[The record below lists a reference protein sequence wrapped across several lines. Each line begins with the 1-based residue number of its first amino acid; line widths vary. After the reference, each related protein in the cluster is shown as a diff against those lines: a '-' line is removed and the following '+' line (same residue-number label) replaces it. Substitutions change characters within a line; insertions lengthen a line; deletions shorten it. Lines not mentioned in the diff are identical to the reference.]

1 VPVEGRTCAL
11 MLSLKVDRKSRLSVS
26 ISHAIAFLTA
36 YQ

>member
-1 VPVEGRTCAL
+1 

-26 ISHAIAFLTA
+26 ISHAIAFLAA